1 MPIAV
6 LSALALVA
14 VVFVLVRLVS
24 RSGAP
29 PIPTDDP
36 GPAKPTG
43 PGNSAQPRP
52 GAPSLDTAAVL
63 ALVRAGQKISAIK
76 LYREQTGAGLA
87 EAKTAV
93 EALEEGKPLPAS
105 SLAPRPAP
113 AADEAEV
120 RRLAKAGEL
129 IMAIKLHRQITGL
142 GLAESK
148 AAVEKLRD
156 GP

>member
-6 LSALALVA
+6 MSALALVIFVA
-14 VVFVLVRLVS
+14 VLVRMIS
-24 RSGAP
+24 RAGAP

-36 GPAKPTG
+36 EPAAPKPK
-43 PGNSAQPRP
+43 PA
-52 GAPSLDTAAVL
+52 LDTAAVL
-63 ALVRAGQKISAIK
+63 ALARAGEKIAAIK

-93 EALEEGKPLPAS
+93 EGLLEGTAPPAR
-105 SLAPRPAP
+105 RPAP
-113 AADEAEV
+113 AADESEV
-120 RRLAKAGEL
+120 RRLAKAGQL
-129 IMAIKLHRQITGL
+129 IQAIKLHREITGL

-148 AAVEKLRD
+148 AAVERLRD